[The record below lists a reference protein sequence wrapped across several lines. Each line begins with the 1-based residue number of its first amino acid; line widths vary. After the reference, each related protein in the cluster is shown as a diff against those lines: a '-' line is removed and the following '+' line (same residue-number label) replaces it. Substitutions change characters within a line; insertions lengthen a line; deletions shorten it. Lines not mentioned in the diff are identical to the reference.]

1 MTEPL
6 PPEIIDVDT
15 KDFTVTLA
23 LHFKGASEA
32 QSLLVTVGIDHD
44 SIEVDRIENI
54 DGVDLCLPH
63 PYFDLLARRIE
74 KDFELDFFIEHR
86 IFDISPVLAARYE
99 NPPAPDW
106 DSIRKDRLD
115 AQA

>member
-1 MTEPL
+1 MTETL
-6 PPEIIDVDT
+6 PPEIIDVDI

-32 QSLLVTVGIDHD
+32 KSLL
-44 SIEVDRIENI
+44 NI
-54 DGVDLCLPH
+54 DGIDLCLPH

-74 KDFELDFFIEHR
+74 KDFDLDFFIERR